1 MDLVFRKLRAD
12 EIDIR
17 VAQISEKGASLL
29 LYKDA
34 RCDMNILDETVG
46 AMGWM
51 RQHSRE
57 NANCTVSLW
66 DKDKQM
72 WISKEDTGTESNT
85 EAEKGLASDS
95 FKRACFNWGIG
106 RELYTAPFIWV
117 PAGKVSIS
125 QGRNGKPATF
135 DKFTVKHI
143 DYDGN
148 AISALEIIN
157 DKGATVYTFA
167 KGKQNEPAHTE
178 QKPPKKPVT
187 NDDASHCSC
196 CHKPIADHYYDDGAK
211 VFRAAKIIGRA
222 KELYGKCMC
231 YECLQKA
238 VNDDAPN
245 APYDERAM
253 QEIA

>member
-1 MDLVFRKLRAD
+1 MELKFRKLRSD

-46 AMGWM
+46 PMDWM
-51 RQHSRE
+51 RQHSRD

-117 PAGKVSIS
+117 PAEKIKIS
-125 QGRNGKPATF
+125 QGRNGKATTY
-135 DKFTVKHI
+135 DKFTVKAI
-143 DYDGN
+143 EYDGN
-148 AISALEIIN
+148 TISALEIIN
-157 DKGATVYTFA
+157 DKGVTVFNFV
-167 KGKQNEPAHTE
+167 KGKHNNPSGVVES
-178 QKPPKKPVT
+178 VT
-187 NDDASHCSC
+187 CVV
-196 CHKPIADHYYDDGAK
+196 CHKPITDHYYDDNTK
-211 VFRAAKIIGRA
+211 VVRAHKIIGRA
-222 KELYGKCMC
+222 KELFGKCMC
-231 YECLQKA
+231 YQCIQKK
-238 VNDDAPN
+238 VNDDASRPEY
-245 APYDERAM
+245 YDERAL

>member
-1 MDLVFRKLRAD
+1 MALEFRKLRAD

-46 AMGWM
+46 PMGWM

-117 PAGKVSIS
+117 PAGKISIS
-125 QGRNGKPATF
+125 QGRNGKPATY
-135 DKFTVKHI
+135 DKFTVKAI
-143 DYDGN
+143 SYDGN
-148 AISALEIIN
+148 AISELEIIN
-157 DKGATVYTFA
+157 DKGVTVYTFA
-167 KGKQNEPAHTE
+167 KGKPNKPAYSPSADIARI
-178 QKPPKKPVT
+178 KAKYG
-187 NDDASHCSC
+187 NDGFKQMRESL
-196 CHKPIADHYYDDGAK
+196 IAGGVVPDIPSDKMTPDDWKQLIGAIDSN
-211 VFRAAKIIGRA
+211 FGGAA
-222 KELYGKCMC
+222 
-231 YECLQKA
+231 
-238 VNDDAPN
+238 
-245 APYDERAM
+245 
-253 QEIA
+253 